1 MIPFT
6 SLIGLLEH
14 AVILSAI
21 TLSFTKILTFKFRLF
36 IFIIAF
42 IIAWIPVDGLFT
54 AGYLRGAMG
63 DLSVSTMF
71 LIIIY
76 ILRSLFGL
84 KLSAFE
90 NAELPACIVFFTGIF
105 FYPMALGLF
114 MVDPYGM
121 AYNPRVL
128 SIFLFAIALLAWY
141 FKNHLTVACICAA
154 VTAYIFRILE
164 SDNLWDYI
172 LDPVIF
178 IIAVVYLFFKL
189 IKGKKEKNEHSIQ

>member
-6 SLIGLLEH
+6 SLTGLLEH

-21 TLSFTKILTFKFRLF
+21 TLPLTKILTFKFRLF

-42 IIAWIPVDGLFT
+42 IIAWVPVNGLFI
-54 AGYLRGAMG
+54 AGYSRGAVG
-63 DLSVSTMF
+63 DLSLSTMI
-71 LIIIY
+71 LIFIY

-84 KLSAFE
+84 KISAFK
-90 NAELPACIVFFTGIF
+90 NAGFPAFIVFFTGIF
-105 FYPMALGLF
+105 FYPLAQGLF

-121 AYNPRVL
+121 AYNPRIL
-128 SIFLFAIALLAWY
+128 SIFLFAIALIAWY
-141 FKNHLTVACICAA
+141 LKNYLTVACICAA
-154 VTAYIFRILE
+154 VTGYLFRIFE

-178 IIAVVYLFFKL
+178 IIASVYLFLKL

>member
-6 SLIGLLEH
+6 SLTGLLEH

-36 IFIIAF
+36 IFILAF
-42 IIAWIPVDGLFT
+42 MITWIPVNGLYI
-54 AGYLRGAMG
+54 AGYSRGAVG
-63 DLSVSTMF
+63 DLSLSTMI
-71 LIIIY
+71 LISIY

-84 KLSAFE
+84 KLFQFDKAW
-90 NAELPACIVFFTGIF
+90 LPACLVFFTGIF
-105 FYPMALGLF
+105 FYPLALGLV

-121 AYNPRVL
+121 SYNPRVL
-128 SIFLFAIALLAWY
+128 SIFLFAIALIAWY
-141 FKNHLTVACICAA
+141 LKNYLTVVCICAA
-154 VTAYIFRILE
+154 VTGYIFRIFE

-178 IIAVVYLFFKL
+178 IIAVIYLIMKL
-189 IKGKKEKNEHSIQ
+189 IIKEKKEKNEHFI